1 MLLNHQKPKMV
12 PDYFVSRRNTTIQIL
27 FTTVFAYF
35 FINVYQPFGSM
46 EWYSVSWWVF
56 SFVSGLIVIA
66 GMLVVLASRL
76 IMFAIKKFRPISVRY
91 YSVMIVSEIIMKG
104 ALYTIVERLALV
116 DESPFFPALLIA
128 IQNTSLILLI
138 PYLISTLFFAWWEK
152 KVSLDTLLRQLR
164 FKPEFIPF
172 RDENDTLKLSLK
184 ALDLLYLEAN
194 DNYVIVH
201 YKSGEHHKKYM
212 LRNTLKRLEK
222 QMEGYPLLR
231 CHRSFMV
238 NIDQIKMLK
247 RDQSQFNLW
256 LDVSG
261 SISIPV
267 SKSFTESVSEAM
279 LKIRP

>member
-1 MLLNHQKPKMV
+1 MSKNPKLV
-12 PDYFVSRRNTTIQIL
+12 PDFFVNRRNTTIQIL

-35 FINVYQPFGSM
+35 FINVYQPFGAM
-46 EWYSVSWWVF
+46 NWYAVSWWVF

-76 IMFAIKKFRPISVRY
+76 IMFAVKRYRPITVRY
-91 YSVMIVSEIIMKG
+91 YAVMIVCEIIMKG
-104 ALYTIVERLALV
+104 ALYTVVERLALI
-116 DESPFFPALLIA
+116 DETPFLPAFVVA
-128 IQNTSLILLI
+128 VQNTSLILLI

-164 FKPEFIPF
+164 YKPEFIPL
-172 RDENDTLKLSLK
+172 RDENDALKLSIK
-184 ALDLLYLEAN
+184 SHDLLYLEAN
-194 DNYVIVH
+194 DNYVIIH
-201 YKSGEHHKKYM
+201 YKSGENLKKYI
-212 LRNTLKRLEK
+212 LRNTLKKLTK

-256 LDVSG
+256 LDASG
-261 SISIPV
+261 SVSIPV
-267 SKSFTESVSEAM
+267 SKSFVKPVSDA
-279 LKIRP
+279 LVKLHPWK